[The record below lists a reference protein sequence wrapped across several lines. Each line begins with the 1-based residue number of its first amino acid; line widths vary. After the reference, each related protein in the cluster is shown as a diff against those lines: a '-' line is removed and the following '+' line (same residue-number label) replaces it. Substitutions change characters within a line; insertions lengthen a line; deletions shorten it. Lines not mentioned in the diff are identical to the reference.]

1 MKSSVPSL
9 PFLVLGLLLLLF
21 FVTVDAFRTT
31 ASSTI
36 SSTMIPSA
44 TTGSTAHCGISP
56 PLFATSGNTEKNDD
70 NNDNND
76 DDDEV
81 YYEVPKTI
89 TRSEADYMD
98 DLTPPPVNFARNSIL
113 FSDNPATK
121 KNNSALSVWLFTRT
135 YLPAVVSGAWPW
147 KDLPRLDDRPIESL
161 YNTVFVRLPLC
172 AVAGTYVYHKLVDQQ
187 DLVMDFGFDPF
198 AGPQPINPII
208 VVGVLFLILL

>member
-9 PFLVLGLLLLLF
+9 PFLVLGFLLLLV
-21 FVTVDAFRTT
+21 FVTVEAFCTT

-36 SSTMIPSA
+36 LPPAISSSA
-44 TTGSTAHCGISP
+44 TRCSISP
-56 PLFATSGNTEKNDD
+56 PLLATSRNNENNKKNDEDD
-70 NNDNND
+70 NNN

-113 FSDNPATK
+113 FSDNPVTK

>member
-21 FVTVDAFRTT
+21 FVSVDAFRTT

-76 DDDEV
+76 DDEV
-81 YYEVPKTI
+81 YYEVPQTI

>member
-1 MKSSVPSL
+1 MKSSSTAL
-9 PFLVLGLLLLLF
+9 PVVLLGLLLLLF
-21 FVTVDAFRTT
+21 FVTVEPFRTT
-31 ASSTI
+31 TP
-36 SSTMIPSA
+36 STMIPSA
-44 TTGSTAHCGISP
+44 TTGSTAHCSISP
-56 PLFATSGNTEKNDD
+56 PLFATSENNENENLDD
-70 NNDNND
+70 N
-76 DDDEV
+76 DDEV

-113 FSDNPATK
+113 FSDNPVTK